1 MRFFQRFFFLAGA
14 VVGTFFLASISE
26 AANSK
31 VYKDPDGAYSV
42 QVPEGWSVQR
52 DLREAG
58 WMTIISSK
66 AHVAKLVILAEPIPP
81 HEDAPSDLQEQF
93 LRELGKPMFNGWF
106 ESLKGETKIRDV
118 RKVYKTQ
125 TNGFKGLRMDVVY
138 DKGDEHDP
146 RQSCAV
152 FFLSYRT
159 SFFLVPS
166 GDRQGFKEAY
176 GVLTSLQVEPGR

>member
-1 MRFFQRFFFLAGA
+1 MRFVRGSSFLIGA
-14 VVGTFFLASISE
+14 VVGIFFIVSTSE

-42 QVPEGWSVQR
+42 QIPEGWSVQR

-81 HEDAPSDLQEQF
+81 HEGPSDRQEQY
-93 LRELGKPMFNGWF
+93 LRNLGKPMFNGWF

-125 TNGFKGLRMDVVY
+125 ANGFEALRMDVVY
-138 DKGDEHDP
+138 EKGDEHDP
-146 RQSCAV
+146 RQSCSI
-152 FFLSYRT
+152 FFLSGRT

-166 GDRQGFKEAY
+166 GDRQGFKEVY
-176 GVLTSLQVEPGR
+176 GVLASLQVEPGR